1 LPTRVVGLNPIRR
14 YGFVRTLRPAKVVE
28 AFGDNRMTFAAGVVT
43 VPLAAG
49 IWALQSA
56 EQRGWSNHSTVWA
69 STPST
74 RQAAYAVQVLM
85 ISAARC
91 VYVRPRRNVFPKVDQ

>member
-1 LPTRVVGLNPIRR
+1 
-14 YGFVRTLRPAKVVE
+14 VE
-28 AFGDNRMTFAAGVVT
+28 AFADNRMTFAAGVVT

-69 STPST
+69 STPLLVKL
-74 RQAAYAVQVLM
+74 RMRY
-85 ISAARC
+85 RC
-91 VYVRPRRNVFPKVDQ
+91 